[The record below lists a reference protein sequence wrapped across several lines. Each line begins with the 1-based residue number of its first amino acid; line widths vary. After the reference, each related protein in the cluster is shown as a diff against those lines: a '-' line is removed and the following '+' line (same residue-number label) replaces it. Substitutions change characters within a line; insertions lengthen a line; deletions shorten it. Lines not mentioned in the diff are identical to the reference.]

1 MNLEYDNDEKTQIIL
16 MNISK
21 MVQTRKLVKDSNN
34 FYNAIK
40 KIGDNLEVNI
50 NYENSNIAIKI
61 IYNNITTIKDSN
73 DIEHFLDKYSKYH
86 KFIIITS
93 LGKKAYKQFDDYPL
107 TYVFPEIYLMA
118 NTLEHIL
125 QSKFK
130 LLTKLERDE
139 YFKTF
144 DNKKRE
150 MPRMLDSDP
159 VSRYFG
165 AVVGDV
171 FEITNYSTTTIEA
184 IEYAI
189 VVQGNL
195 EFLSIDNF

>member
-1 MNLEYDNDEKTQIIL
+1 
-16 MNISK
+16 
-21 MVQTRKLVKDSNN
+21 MV
-34 FYNAIK
+34 
-40 KIGDNLEVNI
+40 
-50 NYENSNIAIKI
+50 
-61 IYNNITTIKDSN
+61 
-73 DIEHFLDKYSKYH
+73 
-86 KFIIITS
+86 
-93 LGKKAYKQFDDYPL
+93 
-107 TYVFPEIYLMA
+107 
-118 NTLEHIL
+118 NTLEHVL
-125 QSKFK
+125 QPRFK

-165 AVVGDV
+165 ATVGDI